1 MKEANTREA
10 VLSVVYQVFEEK
22 KHSDTVLHQ
31 VLSEFDEKIPDRSR
45 IKREAYGVIEHQIE
59 LDYVINRFSELP
71 VRKMKPWL
79 RTILRM
85 AVYEIRYMDN
95 ISPATSCDEAVKLTG
110 KKGYRELK
118 GFVNG
123 VLRSICREGENVR
136 LPDLSVTYSMPEWIV
151 NLLSDSYGIKTTKK
165 ILASF
170 FEERPVTIRVNTNK
184 VSIDE
189 MKKLLQNENIAFS
202 AGVYLGNA
210 LRLEGNIRVER
221 LPGYREGYFV
231 VQDESSMLPVLVSG
245 IKSGFNVMDLCAA
258 PGGKTMQAAELLQGN
273 GVVSSRDL
281 TEYKVKKITE
291 NKERTGYQTIREKVW
306 DATIMDMEWKEK
318 ADVVIADVPCS
329 GLGIIGRKPD
339 IKYQISESS
348 LDGLVKLQREILTQ
362 AVAYVKHGGV
372 LIYSTCTLN
381 PAENTEQARWLSKK
395 GLELESL
402 DEWLPEKL
410 RNSQT
415 RQGMLQILPGVQKS
429 DGFFVAKFR
438 KV

>member
-59 LDYVINRFSELP
+59 LDYVINRFSKLP

-348 LDGLVKLQREILTQ
+348 LDGLV
-362 AVAYVKHGGV
+362 
-372 LIYSTCTLN
+372 
-381 PAENTEQARWLSKK
+381 
-395 GLELESL
+395 
-402 DEWLPEKL
+402 
-410 RNSQT
+410 
-415 RQGMLQILPGVQKS
+415 
-429 DGFFVAKFR
+429 
-438 KV
+438 